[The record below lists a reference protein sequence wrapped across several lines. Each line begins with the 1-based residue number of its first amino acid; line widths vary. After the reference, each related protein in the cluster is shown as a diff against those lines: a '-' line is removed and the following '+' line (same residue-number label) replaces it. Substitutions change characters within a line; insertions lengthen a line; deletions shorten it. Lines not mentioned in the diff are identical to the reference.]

1 MAKGTTAK
9 RAGSRS
15 RSEDKF
21 ELKRTGNIELTMSGT
36 LYRLGRPTIG
46 EQRRFAEAIAEIAA
60 VEREAM
66 DADAAVAAAEES
78 GETIERPDA
87 PTQDDVNDA
96 LLAWW
101 RDVVRTLADNGADF
115 PEEDEDCAPWLLQR
129 SLLGQVRQHWLTVP
143 WVPGGSPE
151 EQIEKQAQGLT
162 PLLAQLAPL
171 LAAQAQQPSS

>member
-21 ELKRTGNIELTMSGT
+21 ELKRTGNIELTMNGT
-36 LYRLGRPTIG
+36 LFRLGRPTIG
-46 EQRRFAEAIAEIAA
+46 EQRRFAEAIEALAG

-66 DADAAVAAAEES
+66 AADKAVADAEAN
-78 GETIERPDA
+78 GETLDRPEA
-87 PTQDDVNDA
+87 PTQDDVNGD

-101 RDVVRTLADNGADF
+101 RDVVRTLADNGQDF
-115 PEEDEDCAPWLLQR
+115 PDEDDDCAGWLLQR
-129 SLLGQVRQHWLTVP
+129 SLLAQVRTHWLTIP

-162 PLLAQLAPL
+162 PILAQLAPL
-171 LAAQAQQPSS
+171 LAAQAQQPQS